1 MATQVNYDDV
11 NVGDEIPT
19 LVVGPVSRHDL
30 ALYAGASGDHNPI
43 HTDSDFAKKAGLGDV
58 IVHGML
64 QMAYLGRLLTDWVPQ
79 DQLRE
84 FTSRF
89 TAMARPHDTI
99 TCTGKI
105 TEKFEEDGE
114 KRVRLELAAS
124 TDKGDVTLQG
134 AAVVALG

>member
-1 MATQVNYDDV
+1 MATQIKYDDV
-11 NVGDEIPT
+11 QVGDDIPT

-30 ALYAGASGDHNPI
+30 AMYCGASGDHNPI

-58 IVHGML
+58 IIHGML
-64 QMAYLGRLLTDWVPQ
+64 QMAYLGRLLSDWAPQ
-79 DQLRE
+79 DQIRE

-99 TCTGKI
+99 TCTGKV

-114 KRVRLELAAS
+114 MRLRLELEAQ
-124 TDKGDVTLQG
+124 TDKGDTTLQG
-134 AAVVALG
+134 TAVIAAS

>member
-1 MATQVNYDDV
+1 MASQIKYDDV
-11 NVGDEIPT
+11 NVGDDIPT
-19 LVVGPVSRHDL
+19 LVVGPVARHDL

-43 HTDSDFAKKAGLGDV
+43 HTDIDAAKKSGLGDV
-58 IVHGML
+58 IIHGML
-64 QMAYLGRLLTDWVPQ
+64 QMAYLGRLLTDWAPQ

-114 KRVRLELAAS
+114 KRVRLELAAA
-124 TDKGDVTLQG
+124 TDKGDTTLQG
-134 AAVVALG
+134 TAVVALS